1 MSSIEDREVPR
12 FPDLDPQFQWEG
24 RLNREEGGEES
35 RVFNSLSGR
44 NVGSEP
50 GNRGTSPD
58 DPAALD
64 RFLADN
70 PAMTVRDWKGKGFHA
85 FAPFD
90 KHYVLPNELPW
101 DKLDRDEVRRL
112 ATSEKARF
120 LTRGQRMAAGR
131 DPGLEWD
138 ERTRSYRLKAN
149 ATPAPQ
155 AATGGGADPYPHRK
169 VRGGPNPR
177 PAAATIKNANT
188 ENREG
193 DDA

>member
-1 MSSIEDREVPR
+1 
-12 FPDLDPQFQWEG
+12 
-24 RLNREEGGEES
+24 
-35 RVFNSLSGR
+35 
-44 NVGSEP
+44 
-50 GNRGTSPD
+50 
-58 DPAALD
+58 
-64 RFLADN
+64 
-70 PAMTVRDWKGKGFHA
+70 MTVRDWKGKGFHA

-138 ERTRSYRLKAN
+138 ERSRSYRLKAD
-149 ATPAPQ
+149 ATPAP
-155 AATGGGADPYPHRK
+155 ATATGGDADPYPHRK